1 MPVTLGASAQ
11 GRVELQQMETS
22 QLADAVL
29 AEIGQVFK
37 KSATSNEDPA
47 VQLTDTI
54 AKHRKKSIA
63 LYGVGREGLMMRA
76 FAMRLYHLGLQAHM
90 VGDMN
95 CPPLSDGD
103 LFIASAGP
111 GGFSTVDA
119 LLDVA
124 NEEGAATVVITAH
137 SDGSSAKKARQV
149 LHLSAQTMAD
159 NAESVHAEG
168 HGTSS
173 HTKDAESPA
182 ASHPLLGMGSVYEGA
197 LFVLFEMVVIML
209 KPHLR
214 VSTQSMRARHTNLE

>member
-1 MPVTLGASAQ
+1 
-11 GRVELQQMETS
+11 METS

-37 KSATSNEDPA
+37 KSATTSNEDPA
-47 VQLTDTI
+47 AQLTDTI

-76 FAMRLYHLGLQAHM
+76 LAMRLYHLGLQAHM

-103 LFIASAGP
+103 LFITSAGP

-124 NEEGAATVVITAH
+124 NEAGAATVVITAQ
-137 SDGSSAKKARQV
+137 SDGSSAKKARQL
-149 LHLSAQTMAD
+149 LHLPAQTMAD
-159 NAESVHAEG
+159 NTESVHAEG
-168 HGTSS
+168 QGTSS
-173 HTKDAESPA
+173 HTKDAEGSARA